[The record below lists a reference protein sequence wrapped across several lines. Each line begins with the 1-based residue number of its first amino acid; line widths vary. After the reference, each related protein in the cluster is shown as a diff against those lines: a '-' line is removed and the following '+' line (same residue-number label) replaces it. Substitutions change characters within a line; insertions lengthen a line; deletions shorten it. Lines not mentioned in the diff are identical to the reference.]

1 MKKSTI
7 KIMQMQLP
15 IFPADTKSVNATLGI
30 RCEDDIVYY
39 LHNGSPIFCHA
50 QSNINHYRFICGNLV
65 ASNLCRASELADT
78 LGVNRR
84 AIERYAKKH
93 REKGADAYFNKGDR
107 RGQSFKMTPELL
119 SKTQELLDYGLS
131 KEEISRQLNIS
142 PGCIRD
148 HIKKGNLKKKKY
160 LHHLQHTP

>member
-1 MKKSTI
+1 
-7 KIMQMQLP
+7 MQMQLP
-15 IFPADTKSVNATLGI
+15 IFPSDTKLVNATLGI
-30 RCEDDIVYY
+30 RCVDDMVYY

-84 AIERYAKKH
+84 SIERYAKKH
-93 REKGADAYFNKGDR
+93 REKGTDAYFNKTDR
-107 RGQSFKMTPELL
+107 RGQCFKMTPEILL
-119 SKTQELLDYGLS
+119 KTQEFLDDGLS

-142 PGCIRD
+142 SSCIRD
-148 HIKKGNLKKKKY
+148 HIKKGNLKKSCKVPSFN
-160 LHHLQHTP
+160 TIF

>member
-1 MKKSTI
+1 MRKSTI

-15 IFPADTKSVNATLGI
+15 IFPADTRLVNATLGI
-30 RCEDDIVYY
+30 RCEDDMVYY

-93 REKGADAYFNKGDR
+93 RENGTDVYFNKGDR
-107 RGQSFKMTPELL
+107 RGQCFKMTPEML
-119 SKTQELLDYGLS
+119 SKAQVLLDQSLS
-131 KEEISRQLNIS
+131 QEEISRQLHIS
-142 PGCIRD
+142 SSCIRD
-148 HIKKGNLKKKKY
+148 HIKKGTLKKMK
-160 LHHLQHTP
+160 